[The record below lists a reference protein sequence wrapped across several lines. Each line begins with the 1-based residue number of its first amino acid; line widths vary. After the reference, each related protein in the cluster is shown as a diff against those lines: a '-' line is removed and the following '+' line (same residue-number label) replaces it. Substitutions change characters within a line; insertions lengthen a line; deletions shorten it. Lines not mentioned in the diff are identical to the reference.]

1 LTSTAEQQRNPLL
14 NLIISFA
21 GRIQEPT
28 VCARPECAAKQ
39 SMALIHNRCY
49 FGNKQTVRLQET
61 PDAIPE
67 GETPHTVT
75 LCFFDKLV
83 DVAKPGDR
91 VEVTGIFRAAPV
103 RSSPIHRT
111 LKSLYRVRICALPL
125 LRVRGSLAPCQG
137 LQLRCSACPN

>member
-1 LTSTAEQQRNPLL
+1 
-14 NLIISFA
+14 
-21 GRIQEPT
+21 
-28 VCARPECAAKQ
+28 
-39 SMALIHNRCY
+39 MALIHNRCY

-111 LKSLYRVRICALPL
+111 LKSLYRVRTRPVGTGLESPYRHWLKKRGIVQMGSISPCSEGKGTADHLPEAKEQMTE
-125 LRVRGSLAPCQG
+125 LAERFMVKSSERT
-137 LQLRCSACPN
+137 LEI